1 MRNETARREREI
13 CAAGGVA
20 FRQDGG
26 EAYADKGDIP
36 FKNFYGIVLQNRFT
50 GSEIL
55 KKGGNEKVREKTEN
69 GKAGETSPVGN
80 ALLKVALGC
89 QVAEVTEEYAEVDGK
104 LKLLKRK
111 KTKKDIPPDLKAVQ
125 ILLEKRGGGDVTGM
139 TDEELEREKKR
150 LLSLLKAREEK
161 EAKKE
166 ARLTAL
172 RHSTA
177 AKKIARTDGGDK
189 AEKNGNQDEGQEDG
203 DVRTDG
209 AGETDYGKKADG
221 KNEDFKKAD
230 GDKAGQSATKKKIV
244 CKANKK

>member
-1 MRNETARREREI
+1 M
-13 CAAGGVA
+13 
-20 FRQDGG
+20 
-26 EAYADKGDIP
+26 
-36 FKNFYGIVLQNRFT
+36 
-50 GSEIL
+50 
-55 KKGGNEKVREKTEN
+55 
-69 GKAGETSPVGN
+69 
-80 ALLKVALGC
+80 
-89 QVAEVTEEYAEVDGK
+89 TEEYAEVDGK

-172 RHSTA
+172 RHHSTA

-189 AEKNGNQDEGQEDG
+189 AEKNGNQDGGQEDG

-209 AGETDYGKKADG
+209 AGETDYGKKTDG
-221 KNEDFKKAD
+221 KNEDCKKAD
-230 GDKAGQSATKKKIV
+230 DDKAGQSATKKKIV